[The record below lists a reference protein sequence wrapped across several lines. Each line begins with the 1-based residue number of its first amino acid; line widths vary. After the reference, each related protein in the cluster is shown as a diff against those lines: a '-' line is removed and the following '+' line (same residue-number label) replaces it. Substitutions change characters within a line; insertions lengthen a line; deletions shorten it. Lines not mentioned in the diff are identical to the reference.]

1 LFNVCRHRG
10 SRLVDEP
17 GGRLRGAIAC
27 PYHAWTYALD
37 GSLRRAPQMDAA
49 AGAPE
54 WSLVPMPLAQRYG
67 FVFVSVDRTAPA
79 LESELSDLPDWSRF
93 GLDSL
98 RQVRTL
104 EYQVA
109 ANWKLVC
116 ENYSECYHCPRAH
129 PQLDRLSALSE
140 GGFEAGRCYNG
151 GPMALRAG
159 CDTLS
164 MTGRSTWPRL
174 DAQAPAAAARLV
186 HYYLVYPNLMLGIH
200 PDYLTVHTVW
210 PVDAFHCRVLCGIHA
225 PERTLDAPGFDPA
238 GVIEFWDLTNTQDWA
253 LCERVQ
259 RGAASRGYRPG
270 PYAPSERC
278 VHAFDRW
285 YAQWLLQALSE

>member
-1 LFNVCRHRG
+1 
-10 SRLVDEP
+10 VDEP

-54 WSLVPMPLAQRYG
+54 WSLVSMPLAQRYG
-67 FVFVSVDRTAPA
+67 FVFVNVDRTAPA
-79 LESELSDLPDWSRF
+79 LESGLSDLPDWSRF